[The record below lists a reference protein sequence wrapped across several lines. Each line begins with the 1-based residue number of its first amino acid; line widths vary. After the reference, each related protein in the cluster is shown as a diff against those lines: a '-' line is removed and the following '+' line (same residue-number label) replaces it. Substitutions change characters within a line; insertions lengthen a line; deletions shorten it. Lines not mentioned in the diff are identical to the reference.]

1 MVRNHILGYREHERP
16 ASHQRLVLR
25 RTHIWT
31 SHGGLTYPTPHKPAA
46 SALCAQLSEVAA
58 DLHSD
63 TLYAVASASFGKTT
77 LCIAVTIA
85 MPPPSFPGKLF
96 ETSLG
101 VHSCVATV
109 PKPRHGYPIHLSWC
123 MVPASVRHTSFFG
136 VRPRSGHLQ
145 AIGCTRWLLDG
156 CFTTKARTCTCR
168 SSLHSSFFGNVASSY
183 DCCIV
188 QLLSWLVICVP
199 CVACDFVSRLGG
211 WDTIFFQR
219 TDD

>member
-1 MVRNHILGYREHERP
+1 MFDIGGGRRRLLCRATRRPLLRPHDPQHRHMVRNHILGYREHARP

-31 SHGGLTYPTPHKPAA
+31 SHGGLTYPTQHNSAA

-63 TLYAVASASFGKTT
+63 TLYAVASASFGKQT

-123 MVPASVRHTSFFG
+123 MAPASVRHKSFFG
-136 VRPRSGHLQ
+136 VRPMSGHL
-145 AIGCTRWLLDG
+145 
-156 CFTTKARTCTCR
+156 
-168 SSLHSSFFGNVASSY
+168 
-183 DCCIV
+183 
-188 QLLSWLVICVP
+188 
-199 CVACDFVSRLGG
+199 
-211 WDTIFFQR
+211 
-219 TDD
+219 